1 MGKHEDAVRERI
13 AADKRERAAAKLEM
27 AHRRAAAEREMARTC
42 EVLVRQIT
50 DGTLRIYQELRDTD
64 WRNAELAEFQ
74 LGQRAWYRL
83 GRRRRARLA
92 VYGIGT
98 CEVSWC
104 RSIKLKIR
112 SDGVLV
118 LSVHDSSYEA
128 EGDHS
133 DEGGPRTRWIT
144 NEPLNELSLDVDVY
158 DLVYDLKAVLKHL
171 KEYSPRRQ

>member
-104 RSIKLKIR
+104 RSIELKIR

-118 LSVHDSSYEA
+118 LSVHDGSYEA
-128 EGDHS
+128 EVDYR
-133 DEGGPRTRWIT
+133 DEGPRPRWIT
-144 NEPLNELSLDVDVY
+144 NEPLNELSLDVD
-158 DLVYDLKAVLKHL
+158 DLKGVLKYL
-171 KEYSPRRQ
+171 KGYSPRRQ